1 MRAVSV
7 DGDHADGNDA
17 EFTQRTMK
25 KKFETGLLPHAHS
38 FRRELSVKMMHPLQ
52 LGRSVLSVVIL
63 SAING
68 RINDNQKKRGWRV
81 SIYRNRKSEDDAKAA
96 QT

>member
-38 FRRELSVKMMHPLQ
+38 VDESFPL
-52 LGRSVLSVVIL
+52 
-63 SAING
+63 
-68 RINDNQKKRGWRV
+68 K
-81 SIYRNRKSEDDAKAA
+81 
-96 QT
+96 